1 MHMNAAAAMAV
12 KVTRIAFT
20 LPKEGINAPQIVGAR

>member
-12 KVTRIAFT
+12 KVILIAFT
-20 LPKEGINAPQIVGAR
+20 LPKEGISVPQIAGAR